1 MPANDV
7 SPLKRTYYKPEE
19 SYTHIELEVFQDNN
33 TILNQTNQTENMTIN
48 SSGNNSSMD
57 SNMTSNIS
65 ISNEPQCLNEF
76 CCKNDTENTTDSSNS
91 TDEDSS

>member
-1 MPANDV
+1 
-7 SPLKRTYYKPEE
+7 
-19 SYTHIELEVFQDNN
+19 
-33 TILNQTNQTENMTIN
+33 MTIN

-76 CCKNDTENTTDSSNS
+76 CGKNDTENTTDSSNS